1 MSSPNIEIHEFSTGV
16 HFQQRNNG
24 WVSLGFTGQY
34 MNATINPIPPIVER
48 SIANQEFALTEGS
61 STKEPAIIG
70 RVVGSGD
77 DVWSVMAVVTRGQ
90 DEVGRSAAF
99 YRYFLSQGGNNLR
112 FILTWWESEQKPR
125 FNPLD
130 THGSPHLF
138 AGEPPQPQM
147 DETLPFN
154 QLEPIVL
161 SLENQ
166 HDLYTLNTLAIRKF
180 NQSKNGLP
188 VAWAFNVEALE
199 KPERF
204 QVIQPA
210 SQRAYDGLK
219 RAIANAAQVVSAIN
233 VDEAAL
239 KSAIRSLMNS
249 STVKPEAVQ
258 EIVKGL
264 ETKEIKSDYWESLF
278 NAQGAD
284 KAIKQK
290 IYSSQ
295 MVRLITLRAMV
306 IPETLPQFLEWLNI
320 QTGKKP
326 DASQTMSLELQKA
339 IRASFPKEQLTKG
352 IRYLLLNLLNKKIS
366 VDSLCWLL
374 MIDGSA
380 WVYAQKQFIAD
391 IQDDLQLIYDHFSS
405 PRISSKSSFY
415 TNPNSI
421 LTSSSSF
428 ASQNDSQSHH
438 VQPQIKKD
446 SWQDNFKYQKQIW
459 ANLINSW
466 QGIQQGYYK
475 IEEYQP
481 FAELFEKF
489 RQYDLAAY
497 FYQVS
502 DGIVDKDLYYEVAN
516 QQHRR
521 SPVVF
526 GVKIEPKKN
535 LIDHV
540 LDFIT
545 QEYIVPIQFVIPLS
559 LLILVS
565 GWFIGA
571 KTWESHTSATDIEKS
586 LCSKTFQGKNCP
598 VIVLDPKTNYGFSE
612 IKQLIPAVVD
622 DVVIDKKA
630 KQGDKYQKANEEY
643 NNKISQG
650 KSATPPQEKTEEN
663 IRKEVIGKLGNI
675 LYPNNTALKY
685 EDLSPGRDQTNLKTQ
700 KQWVTA
706 IYNYQIKKN
715 VTSQKDAGNN
725 NGNNECKPQIS
736 GICLWPFGQNNNTSN
751 GVNEKDSE
759 LYEKLKG
766 DIVKEMQPQRQPKSS
781 KSGNTGSRPQ
791 PGNIEPAN
799 PQN

>member
-1 MSSPNIEIHEFSTGV
+1 MSSPDIEIKIHEFSTGI
-16 HFQQRNNG
+16 HFQPRANG

-34 MNATINPIPPIVER
+34 MNATINPIPTVVER

-61 STKEPAIIG
+61 STEKPAIIG

-77 DVWSVMAVVTRGQ
+77 DIWSVMAVVTRGQ

-99 YRYFLSQGGNNLR
+99 YRYFLCEGINNLR
-112 FILTWWESEQKPR
+112 FILTWWEQNRKPI

-130 THGSPHLF
+130 FKGSPHLF
-138 AGEPPQPQM
+138 MGESGKPHLTKE
-147 DETLPFN
+147 DESLPFE
-154 QLEPIVL
+154 QDQAIVL
-161 SLENQ
+161 SAENQ
-166 HDLYTLNTLAIRKF
+166 RDLYTLNALAIIKF
-180 NQSKNGLP
+180 NKSKKVLP

-210 SQRAYDGLK
+210 SQRACDGLK

-249 STVKPEAVQ
+249 STIKPEAVQ

-264 ETKEIKSDYWESLF
+264 ENKEIKSDYWESLF

-290 IYSSQ
+290 IYSPQ

-306 IPETLPQFLEWLNI
+306 IPETLPEFLEWLNI
-320 QTGKKP
+320 QGSKKP
-326 DASQTMSLELQKA
+326 DENQTVSLEFQKG
-339 IRASFPKEQLTKG
+339 IRALFPKEQLTKG

-366 VDSLCWLL
+366 VDSLYWLL

-380 WVYAQKQFIAD
+380 WVYAQKEFIAN
-391 IQDDLQLIYDHFSS
+391 IRDDLQLIYDHFSS
-405 PRISSKSSFY
+405 PRTSYKSSSY
-415 TNPNSI
+415 TDPNSV

-438 VQPQIKKD
+438 VQPQTKKD

-466 QGIQQGYYK
+466 QGIQQGHYK

-481 FAELFEKF
+481 FAELFENF

-526 GVKIEPKKN
+526 GVEIEPKKN

-559 LLILVS
+559 LFILVS
-565 GWFIGA
+565 GWFIGT
-571 KTWESHTSATDIEKS
+571 KTWQSYTNETEIEKS
-586 LCSKTFQGKNCP
+586 LCSKTFKDRKNCP
-598 VIVLDPKTNYGFSE
+598 VIVLEPETSYAFNE
-612 IKQLIPAVVD
+612 IQQLIPAVVD
-622 DVVIDKKA
+622 DIVVNDIVIEKTKPKESLERILTRGTELQLNYGDLKPGKKA
-630 KQGDKYQKANEEY
+630 
-643 NNKISQG
+643 
-650 KSATPPQEKTEEN
+650 T
-663 IRKEVIGKLGNI
+663 
-675 LYPNNTALKY
+675 
-685 EDLSPGRDQTNLKTQ
+685 DLAIQ

-706 IYNYQIKKN
+706 IYNYQIKRN
-715 VTSQKDAGNN
+715 VTYQKIADNAKG
-725 NGNNECKPQIS
+725 S
-736 GICLWPFGQNNNTSN
+736 
-751 GVNEKDSE
+751 D
-759 LYEKLKG
+759 LYKKLKN
-766 DIVKEMQPQRQPKSS
+766 DILWLLKSEQS
-781 KSGNTGSRPQ
+781 RGIDSPSQSLSRLKPTGNLKG
-791 PGNIEPAN
+791 GI
-799 PQN
+799 

>member
-586 LCSKTFQGKNCP
+586 LCSKTFQDGKNCP
-598 VIVLDPKTNYGFSE
+598 VIVLEPGYSFSK
-612 IKQLIPAVVD
+612 IKKLIPAVVD
-622 DVVIDKKA
+622 DIV
-630 KQGDKYQKANEEY
+630 
-643 NNKISQG
+643 S
-650 KSATPPQEKTEEN
+650 EKTNQDQTSNNVRNNSQQTSRTTGVNTTEEDM
-663 IRKEVIGKLGNI
+663 RTKVVQKLGS
-675 LYPNNTALKY
+675 LTGSTGLKY
-685 EDLSPGRDQTNLKTQ
+685 EDLKSGEEPTDLAIQ
-700 KQWVTA
+700 KQWMTA

-715 VTSQKDAGNN
+715 VTYQKIIAD
-725 NGNNECKPQIS
+725 NGNKSDECNQRIFWVCLSKS
-736 GICLWPFGQNNNTSN
+736 GEDNNTSN

-759 LYEKLKG
+759 LYKKLKH
-766 DIVKEMQPQRQPKSS
+766 DISAAIKPEQSRGINSPSQSS
-781 KSGNTGSRPQ
+781 SRLKPTR
-791 PGNIEPAN
+791 N
-799 PQN
+799 

>member
-1 MSSPNIEIHEFSTGV
+1 MSSPNIEIHEFSTGI
-16 HFQQRNNG
+16 HFQQRVNG

-34 MNATINPIPPIVER
+34 MNATINSIPQVVER

-61 STKEPAIIG
+61 STEKPAIIG
-70 RVVGSGD
+70 RVVGSDD
-77 DVWSVMAVVTRGQ
+77 DVWSVMAIVTRGQ

-99 YRYFLSQGGNNLR
+99 YRYFLCEGDHNLR
-112 FILTWWESEQKPR
+112 FILAWWEQNQKPT

-130 THGSPHLF
+130 FKDSPHLF
-138 AGEPPQPQM
+138 MRESGLPDPTPE
-147 DETLPFN
+147 DNNLPFN

-161 SLENQ
+161 PLENQ

-204 QVIQPA
+204 HVIQPA
-210 SQRAYDGLK
+210 SQRACDGLK

-295 MVRLITLRAMV
+295 MVRLITLRAMI
-306 IPETLPQFLEWLNI
+306 IPESLPQFLAWLNI
-320 QTGKKP
+320 QAGKKP
-326 DASQTMSLELQKA
+326 DENQTVSLDFQKA
-339 IRASFPKEQLTKG
+339 IRPLFPKEQLTKG

-366 VDSLCWLL
+366 VDSLSWLL

-380 WVYAQKQFIAD
+380 WVYAQKEFIAD
-391 IQDDLQLIYDHFSS
+391 IRDDLQLIYNHFSS
-405 PRISSKSSFY
+405 PRTSSKSSSY
-415 TNPNSI
+415 TDPNSV

-428 ASQNDSQSHH
+428 PPQNDSQSHH
-438 VQPQIKKD
+438 VQPLIKKD

-481 FAELFEKF
+481 FAELFENF

-559 LLILVS
+559 LFILVS
-565 GWFIGA
+565 GWFIGT

-751 GVNEKDSE
+751 GANDVTNSNLYKQLKKDI
-759 LYEKLKG
+759 LK
-766 DIVKEMQPQRQPKSS
+766 P
-781 KSGNTGSRPQ
+781 
-791 PGNIEPAN
+791 
-799 PQN
+799 

>member
-1 MSSPNIEIHEFSTGV
+1 MSSPNIEIKIHEFSTGI
-16 HFQQRNNG
+16 HFQERANG

-34 MNATINPIPPIVER
+34 MNATINPIPTVVER

-61 STKEPAIIG
+61 STEKPAIIG

-77 DVWSVMAVVTRGQ
+77 DIWSVMAVVTRGQ

-138 AGEPPQPQM
+138 AGEPPQPQV

-161 SLENQ
+161 PLENQ

-249 STVKPEAVQ
+249 STIKPEAVQ

-264 ETKEIKSDYWESLF
+264 ENKEIESDYWESLF

-290 IYSSQ
+290 IYSPQ

-306 IPETLPQFLEWLNI
+306 IPETLPQFLAWLNI
-320 QTGKKP
+320 QGGRKP
-326 DASQTMSLELQKA
+326 DEHQTISLEFQKA
-339 IRASFPKEQLTKG
+339 IRALFPKAQIAEG
-352 IRYLLLNLLNKKIS
+352 IRYLLLNLLNQKIS

-374 MIDGSA
+374 TTNGSA
-380 WVYAQKQFIAD
+380 WVYAQKQFITD
-391 IQDDLQLIYDHFSS
+391 IQDDLQLIHDHFSS
-405 PRISSKSSFY
+405 PKTAYKSSPY
-415 TNPNSI
+415 ADPNSV
-421 LTSSSSF
+421 LTSSSPVKSE
-428 ASQNDSQSHH
+428 NDSQLHH
-438 VQPQIKKD
+438 VQPPIKKD
-446 SWQDNFKYQKQIW
+446 SWQNDFKCQKQIW
-459 ANLINSW
+459 ATLINSW
-466 QGIQQGYYK
+466 QGIKQGRSK
-475 IEEYQP
+475 REEYQT
-481 FAELFEKF
+481 FAELFDKF

-526 GVKIEPKKN
+526 GLRLEPKKN

-545 QEYIVPIQFVIPLS
+545 LEVDMKIQFVVPLS

-565 GWFIGA
+565 GWFIGT
-571 KTWESHTSATDIEKS
+571 KTWQSYTSATDIEKS
-586 LCSKTFQGKNCP
+586 LCSKTFPSGKNKDIKNCP
-598 VIVLDPKTNYGFSE
+598 VIVLKPETSYSFSE
-612 IKQLIPAVVD
+612 IQQLIPAVVD
-622 DVVIDKKA
+622 DIVIEKTNSG
-630 KQGDKYQKANEEY
+630 QTS
-643 NNKISQG
+643 NNVKINSQQISG
-650 KSATPPQEKTEEN
+650 TTGENKTEES
-663 IRKEVIGKLGNI
+663 IRKEVIKKLENLTGS
-675 LYPNNTALKY
+675 TGLKY
-685 EDLSPGRDQTNLKTQ
+685 GDLKSGKKATDLAIQ

-706 IYNYQIKKN
+706 IYNYQIKSN
-715 VTSQKDAGNN
+715 VTYQKIADNA
-725 NGNNECKPQIS
+725 
-736 GICLWPFGQNNNTSN
+736 
-751 GVNEKDSE
+751 KDSD
-759 LYEKLKG
+759 LYNKLKN
-766 DIVKEMQPQRQPKSS
+766 DILAAIKLEQSRGINSPSNSS
-781 KSGNTGSRPQ
+781 SRLKPTGNLKG
-791 PGNIEPAN
+791 GIEN
-799 PQN
+799 